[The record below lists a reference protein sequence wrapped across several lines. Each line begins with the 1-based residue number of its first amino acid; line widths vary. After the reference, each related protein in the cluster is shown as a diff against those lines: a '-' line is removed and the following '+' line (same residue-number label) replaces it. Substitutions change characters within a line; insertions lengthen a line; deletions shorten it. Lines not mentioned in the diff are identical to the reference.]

1 MSADEVAAPLKRP
14 ARMLTFDHAGTPMR
28 FLARRLLAGGYTG
41 RDPAAVEEHIAE
53 LALLGV
59 PRPAHVPWIFVANPQ
74 VLQVDGA
81 VWAYDGT
88 SSGEAEYVLLIG
100 RDDVFVCIGSDH
112 TDRGLESLS
121 IEKSKQIYPKILSR
135 QVWRLDDLLPRW
147 DDLRLRSRV
156 GEAASS
162 PSSRTTRTERSPSSS
177 APSGCSSSS
186 ARTPA
191 RAPSS
196 SPARCPCSAAT
207 CAQPPASRP
216 NSSIRTGV
224 RSRISATTSW
234 CCSSRSSRT
243 SAESPYVCV
252 IPALDE
258 SRAASESPPRQA

>member
-1 MSADEVAAPLKRP
+1 MSADEVIAPLKRP

-74 VLQVDGA
+74 VLQVDGT

-100 RDDVFVCIGSDH
+100 RDDIFVCIGSDH

-135 QVWRLDDLLPRW
+135 QIWRLDDLLPRW

-156 GEAASS
+156 AEGGELEDYQDGTLAQLIR
-162 PSSRTTRTERSPSSS
+162 PERLLELIGPDPG
-177 APSGCSSSS
+177 AGTVVFSG
-186 ARTPA
+186 TLPVLGG
-191 RAPSS
+191 
-196 SPARCPCSAAT
+196 
-207 CAQPPASRP
+207 
-216 NSSIRTGV
+216 NV
-224 RSRISATTSW
+224 
-234 CCSSRSSRT
+234 
-243 SAESPYVCV
+243 
-252 IPALDE
+252 
-258 SRAASESPPRQA
+258 RAAPRFEAELFDTDGSPLANLGYDVVVLQQQVQPDER

>member
-1 MSADEVAAPLKRP
+1 MSADEVIAPLKRP

-74 VLQVDGA
+74 VLQVDGT

-121 IEKSKQIYPKILSR
+121 IDKSKQIYPKILSR
-135 QVWRLDDLLPRW
+135 QIWRLDDLLPRW
-147 DDLRLRSRV
+147 DDLRLLSHV
-156 GEAASS
+156 AEGGELEDYQDGTLSQLIRPERLLELIGPDPGAGTVVFSGTLPVLGGNVRAVPRFEAELFDTDGSPLASLGYDVVVLQQQVQ
-162 PSSRTTRTERSPSSS
+162 PDER
-177 APSGCSSSS
+177 
-186 ARTPA
+186 
-191 RAPSS
+191 
-196 SPARCPCSAAT
+196 
-207 CAQPPASRP
+207 
-216 NSSIRTGV
+216 
-224 RSRISATTSW
+224 
-234 CCSSRSSRT
+234 
-243 SAESPYVCV
+243 
-252 IPALDE
+252 
-258 SRAASESPPRQA
+258 